1 MAKKNRGRGLLSF
14 LSILAVLMATSSV
27 ALAFS
32 DKDAMGEITV
42 SGNSD
47 GNGSFVLLNGEKA
60 YNGRTFISNG
70 TIETKEAGATVKLGK
85 LGLISLTPNTT
96 LNLNI
101 SDNSIS
107 GTLSNGKIK
116 VFNKKGVKVDI
127 ETFDNKISTDGAAS
141 SIFNVDLSTGAT
153 TATAE
158 SGNVFAGTGT
168 DRTVVTPQDDDDDD
182 DDINIVPLVLVF
194 AGIVGVTTYFVL
206 SNRDDDDELNTI
218 SATF

>member
-1 MAKKNRGRGLLSF
+1 MAKKNRGRGLVSL
-14 LSILAVLMATSSV
+14 LLVLTVFMATSSV

-32 DKDAMGEITV
+32 DKDAMGEIAV

-101 SDNSIS
+101 SDNNIS

-127 ETFDNKISTDGAAS
+127 ETFDNKISADGATN

-153 TATAE
+153 IATAE

-168 DRTVVTPQDDDDDD
+168 DRTVVTVQDDDDDD

-206 SNRDDDDELNTI
+206 RNRDDGDELNTI